1 VRVQQKRQSG
11 RVYISVAGALLGLR
25 ILCEGLFMKV
35 VKGWRR
41 IDNHRG
47 FMNETT
53 GQNLI
58 VTKKQ
63 YGEHYLVMLFPIV
76 KNDDEEGRKISPE
89 FQTEAKAGLFAMDW
103 MAKHPNGDT

>member
-1 VRVQQKRQSG
+1 
-11 RVYISVAGALLGLR
+11 
-25 ILCEGLFMKV
+25 MKI

-47 FMNETT
+47 FMNATT

-63 YGEHYLVMLFPIV
+63 YGEHYLVLLFPRV
-76 KNDDEEGRKISPE
+76 KNDEEGRKISPE
-89 FQTEAKAGLFAMDW
+89 FPTEAKAELFAMDW
-103 MAKHPNGDT
+103 MTKHPKGAT